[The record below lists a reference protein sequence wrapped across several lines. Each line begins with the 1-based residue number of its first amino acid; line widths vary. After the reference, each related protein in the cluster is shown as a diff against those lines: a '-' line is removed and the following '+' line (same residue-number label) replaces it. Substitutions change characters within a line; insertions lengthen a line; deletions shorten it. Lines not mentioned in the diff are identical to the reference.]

1 MPIKRFYPIKDNTIT
16 DSVRTSQH
24 TTAPSANMGKSDS
37 LEVFYFKGYPDLS
50 IEPEESRIIIKF
62 DADEMYASSQNL
74 DFPANAKFYLRMFNV
89 KHDKTVPSSFNL
101 KITPLIQDFD
111 EGYGLDMETYNDLG
125 ASNWTNATDAE
136 PWITPGGNTL
146 APLSEFY
153 FEKGTEDLIIDITE
167 HVNTAFIQDPDT
179 LDRTSLG
186 GLLIHFDSSTDA
198 DYYTKKFYS
207 RTTNNFYKK
216 PCIEVRWESVVQD
229 DGGSLYKYTDRLSP
243 EDNEQALYLYNW
255 VDGELKQIPEPV
267 AYFKTWPNEDFTGTP
282 DSIEAINVST
292 GVYKVDYTP
301 ESGVNKIYY
310 TWERTNDER
319 YLSGSIDLIDREYG
333 NDFATPDY
341 NITINNL
348 KDSYSTAEKANI
360 RLSIK
365 KRDRDLNIYT
375 VSQSGFQNDIIKR
388 IYYKV
393 TRRADN
399 FDAIPYG
406 IGEDN
411 MPEFTKLSYDSTG
424 NYFDLDMSLLEPG
437 FMYEISFLY
446 KVKSN
451 YVEYRN
457 KFKFRVE

>member
-1 MPIKRFYPIKDNTIT
+1 MPIKRFYATKDNSIT
-16 DSVRTSQH
+16 NAVRISEQTGA
-24 TTAPSANMGKSDS
+24 TNANMGKSDS
-37 LEVFYFKGYPDLS
+37 LEAFYFKANAEQNIDS
-50 IEPEESRIIIKF
+50 EESRIIIKF
-62 DADEMYASSQNL
+62 DADEMYVAHQNL
-74 DFPANAKFYLRMFNV
+74 DFPADARFYLRMFNV
-89 KHDKTVPSSFNL
+89 KHDKAVPSSFSL
-101 KITPLIQDFD
+101 KVTALDKDFD
-111 EGYGLDMETYNDLG
+111 EGYGLDMETYKDAG

-136 PWITPGGNTL
+136 EWTTPGGNTL

-167 HVNTAFIQDPDT
+167 HVNAAFIQPDA

-186 GLLIHFDSSTDA
+186 GLLIHFDSLTNA

-229 DGGSLYKYTDRLSP
+229 DGGSVYKYSDRVS
-243 EDNEQALYLYNW
+243 DNIQSLYFYNW
-255 VDGELKQIPEPV
+255 VNGELEQIPDPSV
-267 AYFKTWPNEDFTGTP
+267 YFKLYTDNNFVSEIPGSSIIAENVATG
-282 DSIEAINVST
+282 I
-292 GVYKVDYTP
+292 YKVDFNP
-301 ESGVNKIYY
+301 SGSTDTIHYS
-310 TWERTNDER
+310 WERTNNEK
-319 YLSGSIDLIDREYG
+319 YISGSIELRDRDYT

-348 KDSYSTAEKANI
+348 KDSYSTTEKANM

-375 VSQSGFQNDIIKR
+375 VAQSNFQNDIIKR

-424 NYFDLDMSLLEPG
+424 NYFDLDMSLFEPG

>member
-1 MPIKRFYPIKDNTIT
+1 MPIKRFYAIKDNSIT
-16 DSVRTSQH
+16 NAVRISEQTDA
-24 TTAPSANMGKSDS
+24 TNANMGKSDS
-37 LEVFYFKGYPDLS
+37 LEAFYFKAN
-50 IEPEESRIIIKF
+50 IEQNIDSEESRIIIKF
-62 DADEMYASSQNL
+62 DANEMYAAHQNL
-74 DFPANAKFYLRMFNV
+74 DFPADAKFYLRMFDV
-89 KHDKTVPSSFNL
+89 KHDKAVPSSFSL
-101 KITPLIQDFD
+101 KVTALDKDFN
-111 EGYGLDMETYNDLG
+111 EGYGLDMETYRDIG
-125 ASNWTNATDAE
+125 ASNWTNATDTEA
-136 PWITPGGNTL
+136 WTTPGGNTL

-167 HVNTAFIQDPDT
+167 HVNAAFIQDPDT
-179 LDRTSLG
+179 LDRTPLG
-186 GLLIHFDSSTDA
+186 GLLIHFDSSTSA

-207 RTTNNFYKK
+207 RTTSSFYKK
-216 PCIEVRWESVVQD
+216 PCIEVRWESVIQD
-229 DGGSLYKYTDRLSP
+229 DGGSLYKYTDRLSA
-243 EDNEQALYLYNW
+243 EDNEQTLYLYNW

-282 DSIEAINVST
+282 TTIAATNVST

-301 ESGVNKIYY
+301 ESGVDKIYY
-310 TWERTNDER
+310 TWERTGDER

-348 KDSYSTAEKANI
+348 KDSYSTTEKANM

-375 VSQSGFQNDIIKR
+375 VAQSDFQNDIIKR

-406 IGEDN
+406 IGENN

-424 NYFDLDMSLLEPG
+424 NYFDLDMSLFEPG